1 VNRWIG
7 GLVVGVVALAA
18 LVGGCGEDNA
28 TSSSLTKAEF
38 VKQADALCAKRHKEW
53 QTALASYNQ
62 EIEKRNA
69 ASKLQV
75 QEEVAGDLLE
85 KEMIPA
91 VHKQLEGMESLP
103 APEGDE
109 AKVSKMLDTLSQE
122 LDKVE
127 SNKNVVYGLA
137 KSHNFEGFEEEA
149 KKYGLSCSFN

>member
-1 VNRWIG
+1 M
-7 GLVVGVVALAA
+7 VVGILALAA
-18 LVGGCGEDNA
+18 LVSGCGEDSA

-38 VKQADALCAKRHKEW
+38 VKQANAACAKRHQTW

-62 EIEKRNA
+62 KVEERNA
-69 ASKLQV
+69 ANKVQV
-75 QEEVAGDLLE
+75 QEEIATDLLE

-91 VHKQLEGMESLP
+91 VSELVEALEALP

-109 AKVSKMLDTLSQE
+109 AQVSKMVDTLSQE

-127 SNKNVVYGLA
+127 SDKNVVYGLS

-149 KKYGLSCSFN
+149 KKYGLNCSFE